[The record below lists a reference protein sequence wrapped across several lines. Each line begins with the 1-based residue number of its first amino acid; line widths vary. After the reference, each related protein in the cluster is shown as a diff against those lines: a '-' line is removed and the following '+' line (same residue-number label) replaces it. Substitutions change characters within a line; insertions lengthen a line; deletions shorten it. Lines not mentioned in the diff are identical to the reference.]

1 MITLN
6 ISDELYTQI
15 TKTLNDTRNAKNSM
29 THELE
34 SQQLDLNTA
43 ISELKHP
50 SAVVELMKA
59 SDNAQANIELL
70 NAVLRAVKVENV
82 VSQTI
87 SINECD
93 TINPAWPTL
102 NPEKMELSTGGE
114 LTYVG
119 EGAVSVAKSNGQV
132 FSLKSGDSICCD
144 GDDDGSFG
152 LFRMWSKDIRTGDE

>member
-70 NAVLRAVKVENV
+70 NAVLRAVAIGVIHE
-82 VSQTI
+82 
-87 SINECD
+87 
-93 TINPAWPTL
+93 
-102 NPEKMELSTGGE
+102 
-114 LTYVG
+114 
-119 EGAVSVAKSNGQV
+119 
-132 FSLKSGDSICCD
+132 
-144 GDDDGSFG
+144 
-152 LFRMWSKDIRTGDE
+152 

>member
-1 MITLN
+1 MVTIN

-34 SQQLDLNTA
+34 SQQLCTDTA

-70 NAVLRAVKVENV
+70 NKILRQ
-82 VSQTI
+82 VSVT
-87 SINECD
+87 SAFTPKKLSKEEINEILGDIYAADAALNALPVACD
-93 TINPAWPTL
+93 
-102 NPEKMELSTGGE
+102 
-114 LTYVG
+114 
-119 EGAVSVAKSNGQV
+119 SNGQE
-132 FSLKSGDSICCD
+132 FNLKKGESISCNT
-144 GDDDGSFG
+144 DDVGFG
-152 LFRMWSKDIRTGDE
+152 LFTCWSKDLRTSDD

>member
-50 SAVVELMKA
+50 SAVVELMNA

-70 NAVLRAVKVENV
+70 NAVLRAV
-82 VSQTI
+82 
-87 SINECD
+87 SIGLSNE
-93 TINPAWPTL
+93 
-102 NPEKMELSTGGE
+102 
-114 LTYVG
+114 
-119 EGAVSVAKSNGQV
+119 
-132 FSLKSGDSICCD
+132 
-144 GDDDGSFG
+144 
-152 LFRMWSKDIRTGDE
+152 